1 MKRLLLVGGG
11 HAHLGVLQRLA
22 REQPQDIEVTLV
34 TPYERQ
40 LYSGMLPGW
49 IAGHYER
56 IDELAVPLAPLAARA
71 GARLRLARVE
81 RIDLE
86 ARVAFDDRHGMHAF
100 DVASI
105 GIGPT
110 TNLDAIPGA
119 LDHAVPLRP
128 IEHFVET
135 WQQQYLHMLAH
146 QGETTR
152 VSVIGG
158 GAGGVELALAIA
170 WRLRMMDGAV
180 RVQIVAGSRLMPGI
194 GERARALALEAL
206 QAARVRVVQHTA
218 VRLEPHLISLEDGS
232 TLASDINLLATGAA
246 PEAWPRESGLT
257 CDPGGFIAV
266 DECLRSTS
274 HPYVFAAGDCASLTR
289 TPRSRS
295 GVFAVRAGE
304 PLARNLLAAL
314 RGQTP
319 HAWRPQSRALYLLA
333 EGPQRA
339 IASWGPFALEGAWLW
354 RWKDRIDRAFIGRHS
369 PARAT
374 PAPDAAASRVES

>member
-1 MKRLLLVGGG
+1 MKRLLLIGGG
-11 HAHLGVLQRLA
+11 HAHLGVLQQFA
-22 REQPQDIEVTLV
+22 RERPKDLEVTLV
-34 TPYERQ
+34 TPTERQ

-56 IDELAVPLAPLAARA
+56 IDEFAIPLAPLAERA

-86 ARVAFDDRHGMHAF
+86 AQVAFDDRHGLHAF

-110 TNLDAIPGA
+110 TDLDTLPGA
-119 LDHAVPLRP
+119 IDHAVPLRP

-180 RVQIVAGSRLMPGI
+180 RVQLLSGPRLLPGI

-206 QAARVRVVQHTA
+206 QAARVRVVEHSA
-218 VRLEPHLISLEDGS
+218 VRLEQHLIALEDGS
-232 TLASDINLLATGAA
+232 TLPSDINLLATGAA
-246 PEAWPRESGLT
+246 PEAWPRDSGLA
-257 CDPGGFIAV
+257 CDEAGFIAV

-274 HPYVFAAGDCASLTR
+274 HPNVFAAGDCAALTR
-289 TPRSRS
+289 SPRPRS
-295 GVFAVRAGE
+295 GVFAVRAGA

-314 RGQTP
+314 RGQKP

-339 IASWGPFALEGAWLW
+339 IANWGPFALEGAWVW
-354 RWKDRIDRAFIGRHS
+354 HWKDRIDREFIRRHS
-369 PARAT
+369 P
-374 PAPDAAASRVES
+374 PVPVPGAASTRVGT

>member
-1 MKRLLLVGGG
+1 MKRLLLIGGG
-11 HAHLGVLQRLA
+11 HAHLGVLDWLA
-22 REQPQDIEVTLV
+22 RERPQDIEVTLV

-56 IDELAVPLAPLAARA
+56 IDELAIPLAPLAERA
-71 GARLRLARVE
+71 GARLRLARIE

-86 ARVAFDDRHGMHAF
+86 ARVAVDDRLGQHGF
-100 DVASI
+100 DLASI
-105 GIGPT
+105 AIGPT
-110 TNLDAIPGA
+110 TDLESMPGA
-119 LDHAVPLRP
+119 IDHAVPLRP

-170 WRLRMMDGAV
+170 WRLRKMDGAV
-180 RVQIVAGSRLMPGI
+180 RVQLVSGSNLLPGL
-194 GERARALALEAL
+194 GTRVRARAREAL
-206 QAARVRVVQHTA
+206 QAAQVRLVQHSAT
-218 VRLEPHLISLEDGS
+218 RIEPHLIALEDGS
-232 TLASDINLLATGAA
+232 TLASDIHLLATGAA
-246 PEAWPRESGLT
+246 PEAWPRESGLA
-257 CDPGGFIAV
+257 CDAAGFIAV
-266 DECLRSTS
+266 DETLRSTS
-274 HPYVFAAGDCASLTR
+274 HPYVFAAGDCAALTR
-289 TPRSRS
+289 TPRPRS
-295 GVFAVRAGE
+295 GVYAVRAGA

-314 RGQTP
+314 REQKL

-339 IASWGPFALEGAWLW
+339 VAGWGPLAAEGAWVW
-354 RWKDRIDRAFIGRHS
+354 RWKDRIDREFIRRHR
-369 PARAT
+369 PDLAKTT
-374 PAPDAAASRVES
+374 P